1 MMKFEIKKVFCRTS
15 ARIALLLL
23 FAVLGV
29 TCFLAMDVPYIN
41 ENGDREGGPSAI
53 AKLKAA
59 QQEWSGELDEKKIR
73 RVIWENR
80 RIRESRE
87 AQADNARMNDIAYSR
102 GQGIREIRYL
112 LNCSY
117 ADGFQ
122 EYDYYRADSL
132 TEENAASFYT
142 NRVKLLADWLDVDAK
157 DQFSTAEKEFLL
169 RKYEGLDTPFSID
182 YMKGWA
188 QLFEFAP
195 TIVMATCLILGY
207 LVGGIFSNEFMWRS
221 DAIFF
226 SARNGRNQATEAKIK
241 AGICMVTVIYWAVLL
256 LYTAAILLYLG
267 GEGWACPVQADRSG
281 WKCIYYITVLEKY
294 LLIAAG
300 GYIGCMFISAL
311 SMLVSVKTRSTVVAV
326 LVPFIL
332 LFIPSFLANFNS
344 PAVARLL
351 GLLPDQLLQIGTV
364 LNMFNL
370 CSVGEKVTGVVPVL
384 MGLYTVLAVVIL
396 PVIYREYAG
405 KEAG

>member
-1 MMKFEIKKVFCRTS
+1 MKIEIKKVFCRTS

-226 SARNGRNQATEAKIK
+226 SARNGRNQATAAKIK

>member
-1 MMKFEIKKVFCRTS
+1 MVKFEIKKVFCRTS

-23 FAVLGV
+23 LAVLGV
-29 TCFLAMDVPYIN
+29 TCFLAMDVSYIN
-41 ENGDREGGPSAI
+41 ENGDRESGLAAI

-59 QQEWSGELDEKKIR
+59 QQEWSGELDEEQLR
-73 RVIWENR
+73 RVIRENR
-80 RIRESRE
+80 RIRESPE
-87 AQADNARMNDIAYSR
+87 AQADNLRMNDIAYSR
-102 GQGIREIRYL
+102 GQGIQEIRNL
-112 LNCSY
+112 LNHSY
-117 ADGFQ
+117 ADGFR

-132 TEENAASFYT
+132 TEEDAASFYT

-157 DQFSTAEKEFLL
+157 DQFSDAEKKFLL
-169 RKYEGLDTPFSID
+169 RKYVELETPFSID
-182 YMKGWA
+182 YMKGWT

-195 TIVMATCLILGY
+195 TIMMVTILILGY

-226 SARNGRNQATEAKIK
+226 SARNGRVQATAAKIK

-256 LYTAAILLYLG
+256 VYTAAVLLYLG
-267 GEGWACPVQADRSG
+267 GEGWACPVQADQSG
-281 WKCIYYITVLEKY
+281 WKSIYHITVLEKY

-300 GYIGCMFISAL
+300 GYIGCLFISGL
-311 SMLVSVKTRSTVVAV
+311 SMLVSAKTRSTVVAV

-332 LFIPSFLANFNS
+332 IFIPSFLANINS

-351 GLLPDQLLQIGTV
+351 GFLPDQLLQIGTA
-364 LNMFNL
+364 LGMFNL
-370 CSVGEKVTGVVPVL
+370 CSLGDKVTGAAPVL
-384 MGLYTVLAVVIL
+384 LGLYTVLAVVIL

-405 KEAG
+405 KEVG